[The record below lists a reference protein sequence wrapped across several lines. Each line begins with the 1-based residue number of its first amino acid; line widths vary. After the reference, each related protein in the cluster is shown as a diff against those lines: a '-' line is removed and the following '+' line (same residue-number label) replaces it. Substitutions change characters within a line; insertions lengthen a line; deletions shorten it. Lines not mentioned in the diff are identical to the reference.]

1 MRIMRTVSLFVA
13 LIPCVHCG
21 SGTSE
26 PDPGP
31 STDVKIT
38 EPVTLASAQPRSVAP
53 TVASAFWAPEVL
65 GDGGRP

>member
-13 LIPCVHCG
+13 LVPCVHCG

-31 STDVKIT
+31 STEVKIA
-38 EPVTLASAQPRSVAP
+38 EPITLASAQPRRVAP
-53 TVASAFWAPEVL
+53 TVASAYRAPEVL
-65 GDGGRP
+65 GDGGQP